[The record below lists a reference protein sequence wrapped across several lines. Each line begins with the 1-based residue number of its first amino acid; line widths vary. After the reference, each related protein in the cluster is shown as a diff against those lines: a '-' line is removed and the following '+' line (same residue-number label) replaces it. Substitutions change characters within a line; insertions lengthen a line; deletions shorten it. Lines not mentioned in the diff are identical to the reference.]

1 MPMIARG
8 AMKVPCALITLA
20 VLLLATSQAPAWDQQ
35 YRYPIKVRVSETGSA
50 DARVAGIGSG
60 SPHAGADW
68 EMAAGQARREIL
80 CPRRGYSLALG
91 MRPFFSTLTGSTKVI
106 SKGGE
111 GSWLNLQGHLR
122 LPADKTQWEFYAN
135 LHMWDK
141 IGLRLEYLPWSWG
154 GPGHMPTDSNFGGL
168 LLKKDDGINSD
179 LNITTFLIGAD
190 YDVAF
195 GRDLIFGPNAD
206 LYIIKWA
213 QRVARDAG
221 EGVDFSQ
228 TLLQPAIGAHVR
240 YEPSNTGYFSWFKP
254 ALEGRF
260 NWMSFNGLGLST
272 WDIGAGIA
280 PPVSKNVDAG
290 IKLGYKQWKLDGNRG
305 RLFADIGVEG
315 LYLDLSL
322 QF

>member
-1 MPMIARG
+1 MIARG

-20 VLLLATSQAPAWDQQ
+20 VLMLATSQAPAWDQQ
-35 YRYPIKVRVSETGSA
+35 YRYPIKVRVSESRSA

-60 SPHAGADW
+60 SPNARADW

-80 CPRRGYSLALG
+80 CPRRGYALALG
-91 MRPFFSTLTGSTKVI
+91 MRPFFSTLTGSTKVV

-141 IGLRLEYLPWSWG
+141 IGLRLEYLPWNWG
-154 GPGHMPTDSNFGGL
+154 GPGHMPTDGNFGGL

-206 LYIIKWA
+206 LLHY
-213 QRVARDAG
+213 QMG
-221 EGVDFSQ
+221 SEGCQ
-228 TLLQPAIGAHVR
+228 G
-240 YEPSNTGYFSWFKP
+240 
-254 ALEGRF
+254 
-260 NWMSFNGLGLST
+260 
-272 WDIGAGIA
+272 
-280 PPVSKNVDAG
+280 
-290 IKLGYKQWKLDGNRG
+290 RG
-305 RLFADIGVEG
+305 RWRGFFSDDIAACHWCPRQIRA
-315 LYLDLSL
+315 L
-322 QF
+322 